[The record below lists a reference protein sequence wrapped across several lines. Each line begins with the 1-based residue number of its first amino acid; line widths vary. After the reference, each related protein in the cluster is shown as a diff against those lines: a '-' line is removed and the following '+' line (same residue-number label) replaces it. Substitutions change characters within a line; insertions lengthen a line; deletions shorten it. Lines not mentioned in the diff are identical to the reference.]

1 MIVETDAEAA
11 VDGVG
16 AASGA
21 PPPSRFDL
29 PLRMRYEG
37 KLYRPPSEARSYIVQ
52 ATIGCS
58 HNLCTYCDM
67 YRDKQFRVRDLDEVL
82 EDIEM
87 AARAYPGMDK
97 VFVADGDALIM
108 DVDHWL
114 NILSACRGS
123 FPRFRRASCYAT
135 AENVLEKTQEE
146 LRALRE
152 AGLEM
157 LYIGPESGDDVTLK
171 RIVKGG
177 TFADHADAARKAR
190 EAGMRLSVIV
200 LLGAGGVARS
210 AEHARETAR
219 LISEMD
225 PEYVGALTLTVIP
238 GTPQARMVEKGHFEL
253 PPIPRLLREMRT
265 IVEQANPTR
274 TVFRTNHAS
283 SYLPIAGELP
293 RDRDQILHA
302 IDLALEGEI
311 PLKPEFM
318 RGL

>member
-1 MIVETDAEAA
+1 
-11 VDGVG
+11 
-16 AASGA
+16 
-21 PPPSRFDL
+21 
-29 PLRMRYEG
+29 MRYEG

-67 YRDKQFRVRDLDEVL
+67 YRDKRFRVRALDEVL
-82 EDIEM
+82 EDIDR
-87 AARAYPGMDK
+87 AGTAYPMADRI
-97 VFVADGDALIM
+97 FVADGDALVM
-108 DVDHWL
+108 DVDRWHA
-114 NILSACRGS
+114 ILAACREA
-123 FPRFRRASCYAT
+123 FPALRRVSCYAT
-135 AENVLEKTQEE
+135 AENVLEKTAEE

-152 AGLEM
+152 GGLEM

-177 TFADHADAARKAR
+177 TFADHVEAARKAH
-190 EAGMRLSVIV
+190 EAGMRISVIV
-200 LLGAGGVARS
+200 LLGAGGVDRT

-219 LISEMD
+219 LVTEMD

-238 GTPQARMVEKGHFEL
+238 GTPQARMVEKGRFEL
-253 PPIPRLLREMRT
+253 PDIPTLLREMRT
-265 IVEQANPTR
+265 IVELAEPTH

-293 RDRDQILHA
+293 RDRERILEA
-302 IDLALEGEI
+302 IDLALGGAI
-311 PLKPEFM
+311 PLKPEYL